1 MVGRHHPPIV
11 QHAPASSHSNRQP
24 SPDVVIV
31 GGGAAGMFA
40 AITCAEANP
49 QARVVVLEKGTSLL
63 AKVRVSGGGRC
74 NVTHACFEPK
84 ELVKHYPRGGRE
96 LLGPFHSFQPRDTV
110 AWFQA
115 RGVDL
120 KTEDDGRMFPVTDS
134 SQTIVDCLL
143 DSARRAGVEVRMG
156 VGLASARLVGNRFE
170 LTLSNGAELA
180 CSRLLIAAGGL
191 KPGPVVEVIKGF
203 GHTITPLAPS
213 LFTFHITDPRLEG
226 LPGVSVPAAE
236 ASIPGTAF
244 VHRGPAL
251 ITHWGLSGPAI
262 LKLSAWA
269 ARWAQEQNYRFTVRI
284 NWVGLSTD
292 AVRGRLDDA
301 RRAHASRLIRNAPI
315 NELSGRL
322 WERLVAA
329 AGITDRTQWSQLRR
343 EHALALANQ
352 LIACDLPVTGKSMFK
367 EEFVTCGGVAL
378 KEINFKTME
387 SRLVPGLH
395 FAGEVLDIDGVTGGF
410 NFQAAWTGGRLAGLA
425 MAAGE

>member
-1 MVGRHHPPIV
+1 M
-11 QHAPASSHSNRQP
+11 
-24 SPDVVIV
+24 

-84 ELVKHYPRGGRE
+84 ELVKQYPRGGRE

-115 RGVDL
+115 RGVEL

-156 VGLASARLVGNRFE
+156 VGLAKCGEQPAPLAAGAHGMTRPTKTGFK
-170 LTLSNGAELA
+170 LTLTDGSSLT

-191 KPGPVVEVIKGF
+191 KPGPIVDIIQGF
-203 GHTITPLAPS
+203 GHTISPLAPS
-213 LFTFHITDPRLEG
+213 LFTFHIKDSRLEG

-236 ASIPGTAF
+236 ASIPGAEF
-244 VHRGPAL
+244 VQRGPAL

-269 ARWAQEQNYRFTVRI
+269 ARWAQEKNYQFTVRI
-284 NWVGLSTD
+284 NWVGLSAD
-292 AVRGRLDDA
+292 AVRARLDEA
-301 RRAHASRLIRNAPI
+301 RRANASKLIRNVAI

-343 EHALALANQ
+343 EHAQALANQ
-352 LIACDLPVTGKSMFK
+352 LTACDLPVTGKSMFK

-378 KEINFKTME
+378 RELNFKTME
-387 SRLVPGLH
+387 SRLVSGLH

-425 MAAGE
+425 MAAPA